1 MKEMILKW
9 VMDAKRMMEIDKKS
23 EKAGDWKI
31 NLHPLLVLGYCAIAL
46 KQIFFSEFNG
56 LYTVSTGLKGHDFLL
71 SIFLST
77 GTKAKILSFS
87 FFSFN

>member
-1 MKEMILKW
+1 
-9 VMDAKRMMEIDKKS
+9 MEIDKKS

-56 LYTVSTGLKGHDFLL
+56 LYPVISTGHDLFPFDYTGILL
-71 SIFLST
+71 
-77 GTKAKILSFS
+77 
-87 FFSFN
+87 